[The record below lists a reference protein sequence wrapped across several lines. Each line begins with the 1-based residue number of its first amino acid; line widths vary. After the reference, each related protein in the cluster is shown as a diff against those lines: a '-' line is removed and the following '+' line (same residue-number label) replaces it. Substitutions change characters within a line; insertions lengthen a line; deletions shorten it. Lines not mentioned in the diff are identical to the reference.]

1 MTKVGGIMTYSKAV
15 NKATKK
21 WVKANR
27 EKITFVTEKG
37 FNDKLKECAEKLGMS
52 KQAFIIATLEEAMKK

>member
-1 MTKVGGIMTYSKAV
+1 MTYSKAV

-37 FNDKLKECAEKLGMS
+37 FNEKLKECADRVGMS
-52 KQAFIIATLEEAMKK
+52 KQAFIIEAIKEKMGRN

>member
-1 MTKVGGIMTYSKAV
+1 MAYSKAV

-21 WVKANR
+21 WMKANR

-37 FNDKLKECAEKLGMS
+37 FNEKLKECADKMGIS
-52 KQAFIIATLEEAMKK
+52 KQEFIIATLEEAMGRK

>member
-1 MTKVGGIMTYSKAV
+1 MTYSKAV

-37 FNDKLKECAEKLGMS
+37 FNEQIKECAEKMGMS
-52 KQAFIIATLEEAMKK
+52 KQTFIIEAIKTKMEGIK

>member
-1 MTKVGGIMTYSKAV
+1 MAYSKAV

-21 WVKANR
+21 WMKANR

-37 FNDKLKECAEKLGMS
+37 FNEKLKECADRVGMS
-52 KQAFIIATLEEAMKK
+52 KQAFIIEAIKTKMEEAK

>member
-1 MTKVGGIMTYSKAV
+1 MTYSKAV

-37 FNDKLKECAEKLGMS
+37 FNEKLKECADRVGMS

>member
-1 MTKVGGIMTYSKAV
+1 MAYSKAV

-21 WVKANR
+21 WMKANR

-37 FNDKLKECAEKLGMS
+37 FNEKLKECAEKVGMS

>member
-1 MTKVGGIMTYSKAV
+1 MTYSKAL

-37 FNDKLKECAEKLGMS
+37 FNEKLKECADRVGMS
-52 KQAFIIATLEEAMKK
+52 KQAFIIQALEEAMKK

>member
-1 MTKVGGIMTYSKAV
+1 MTYSKAV

-37 FNDKLKECAEKLGMS
+37 FNDKLKECAEKVGMS
-52 KQAFIIATLEEAMKK
+52 KQAFIIEAIKEKMGRK

>member
-1 MTKVGGIMTYSKAV
+1 MAYSKAV

-21 WVKANR
+21 WMKANR

-37 FNDKLKECAEKLGMS
+37 FNERLKECAEKLGMS

>member
-1 MTKVGGIMTYSKAV
+1 MAYSKAV

-21 WVKANR
+21 WVKENR

-37 FNDKLKECAEKLGMS
+37 FNEQIKECAEKIGMS
-52 KQAFIIATLEEAMKK
+52 KQAFIIEAIKEKMGR

>member
-1 MTKVGGIMTYSKAV
+1 MAYSKAV
-15 NKATKK
+15 NRATKK

-27 EKITFVTEKG
+27 EKITITAEKG
-37 FNDKLKECAEKLGMS
+37 FNEKLKAYAEKVGTS

>member
-1 MTKVGGIMTYSKAV
+1 MTYSKAV

-37 FNDKLKECAEKLGMS
+37 FNERLKECADRVGMS
-52 KQAFIIATLEEAMKK
+52 KQAFIIEAIKEKMGRK

>member
-1 MTKVGGIMTYSKAV
+1 MTYSKAV

-37 FNDKLKECAEKLGMS
+37 FNEKLKECAEKMGMS
-52 KQAFIIATLEEAMKK
+52 KQSFIIATLEEAMKK

>member
-1 MTKVGGIMTYSKAV
+1 MTYSKAV

-21 WVKANR
+21 WVKEHR

-37 FNDKLKECAEKLGMS
+37 FNEKLKECAEKLGMS

>member
-1 MTKVGGIMTYSKAV
+1 MTYSKAV

-37 FNDKLKECAEKLGMS
+37 FNEKLKECADRVGMS
-52 KQAFIIATLEEAMKK
+52 KQAFIIEAIKEKMEEAK

>member
-1 MTKVGGIMTYSKAV
+1 MTYSKAV

-37 FNDKLKECAEKLGMS
+37 FNEKLKECAEKMGVS
-52 KQAFIIATLEEAMKK
+52 KQSFIIATLEEAMKK

>member
-1 MTKVGGIMTYSKAV
+1 MAYSKAV
-15 NKATKK
+15 NRATKK
-21 WVKANR
+21 WMKANR

-37 FNDKLKECAEKLGMS
+37 FNERLKECAEKVGMS

>member
-1 MTKVGGIMTYSKAV
+1 MTYSKAV

-21 WVKANR
+21 WVRANR

-37 FNDKLKECAEKLGMS
+37 FNEQIKECAEKIGMS
-52 KQAFIIATLEEAMKK
+52 KQAFIIEAIKEKMNATK

>member
-1 MTKVGGIMTYSKAV
+1 MTYSKAV

-37 FNDKLKECAEKLGMS
+37 FNERLKECADRVGMS

>member
-1 MTKVGGIMTYSKAV
+1 MAYSKAV

-21 WVKANR
+21 WMKANR

-37 FNDKLKECAEKLGMS
+37 FNERLKESAEKLGMS
-52 KQAFIIATLEEAMKK
+52 KQQFIISTLEEKMSRI

>member
-1 MTKVGGIMTYSKAV
+1 MAYSKAV

-21 WVKANR
+21 WMKANR

-37 FNDKLKECAEKLGMS
+37 FNERLKECADEMGMS
-52 KQAFIIATLEEAMKK
+52 KQAFIIQALEEAMGRK

>member
-1 MTKVGGIMTYSKAV
+1 MAYSKAV

-37 FNDKLKECAEKLGMS
+37 FNEKLKECADRVGMS

>member
-1 MTKVGGIMTYSKAV
+1 MPYSKAL

-37 FNDKLKECAEKLGMS
+37 FNEKLKECAEKMGMS
-52 KQAFIIATLEEAMKK
+52 KQSFIIVTLEKEMEEIK

>member
-1 MTKVGGIMTYSKAV
+1 MAYSKAV

-37 FNDKLKECAEKLGMS
+37 FNDKLKECADRVGMS
-52 KQAFIIATLEEAMKK
+52 KQAFIIEAIKTKMEEAK

>member
-1 MTKVGGIMTYSKAV
+1 MTYSKAV

-21 WVKANR
+21 WMKANR

-37 FNDKLKECAEKLGMS
+37 FNEQIKECADRVGMS
-52 KQAFIIATLEEAMKK
+52 KQAFIIEAIKTKMEEAK

>member
-1 MTKVGGIMTYSKAV
+1 MTYSKAV

-21 WVKANR
+21 WVRANR

-37 FNDKLKECAEKLGMS
+37 FNERLKECAEKLGMS
-52 KQAFIIATLEEAMKK
+52 KQAFIIEAIKTKMEEK

>member
-1 MTKVGGIMTYSKAV
+1 MAYSKAV

-21 WVKANR
+21 WMKTNR

-37 FNDKLKECAEKLGMS
+37 FYMFYTLCMGIDKV
-52 KQAFIIATLEEAMKK
+52 

>member
-1 MTKVGGIMTYSKAV
+1 MAYSKAV

-37 FNDKLKECAEKLGMS
+37 FNDKLKECAEKLGIS
-52 KQAFIIATLEEAMKK
+52 KQAFIIEAIKEKMGRA

>member
-1 MTKVGGIMTYSKAV
+1 MTYSKAV

-37 FNDKLKECAEKLGMS
+37 FNDKLKECAEKMGMS
-52 KQAFIIATLEEAMKK
+52 KQAFIISTLEEKMNSKK

>member
-1 MTKVGGIMTYSKAV
+1 MAYSKAV

-37 FNDKLKECAEKLGMS
+37 FNEKLKECAERVGMS

>member
-1 MTKVGGIMTYSKAV
+1 MAYSKAV

-37 FNDKLKECAEKLGMS
+37 FNEKLKECAEKIGMS
-52 KQAFIIATLEEAMKK
+52 KQAFIIQALEEAMGRK

>member
-1 MTKVGGIMTYSKAV
+1 MTYSKAV

-27 EKITFVTEKG
+27 GKITFVTEKG
-37 FNDKLKECAEKLGMS
+37 FNEKLKECAEKLGMS

>member
-1 MTKVGGIMTYSKAV
+1 MAYSKAL
-15 NKATKK
+15 NEATKR

-37 FNDKLKECAEKLGMS
+37 FNEKLKECADRVGMS

>member
-1 MTKVGGIMTYSKAV
+1 MIMTYSKAV

-37 FNDKLKECAEKLGMS
+37 FNEKLKECADRVGMS
-52 KQAFIIATLEEAMKK
+52 KQAFIIEAIKEKMNATK

>member
-1 MTKVGGIMTYSKAV
+1 MAYSKAV

-21 WVKANR
+21 WMKANR

-37 FNDKLKECAEKLGMS
+37 FNKRLKECADKMGMS
-52 KQAFIIATLEEAMKK
+52 KQAFIIEALEKEMEGIK

>member
-1 MTKVGGIMTYSKAV
+1 MAYSKAV

-27 EKITFVTEKG
+27 EKITITTEKG
-37 FNDKLKECAEKLGMS
+37 FNEKLKAYAEKVGMS
-52 KQAFIIATLEEAMKK
+52 KQQFIIETLKREMEELK